1 MPVVI
6 APPGEAAAVE
16 HDIDALLLAELVG
29 SKPSQ
34 AAGAVA
40 KLTGED
46 RKMLY
51 ARALEL
57 K

>member
-1 MPVVI
+1 MSD
-6 APPGEAAAVE
+6 GT
-16 HDIDALLLAELVG
+16 DIDALLRAELAT

-40 KLTGED
+40 KLTGLN
-46 RKMLY
+46 RKTLY
-51 ARALEL
+51 ARAMEL